1 MDAPLTVP
9 DILSEMHELGVYIV
23 KRNGVWEITR
33 PVNKD
38 QRTTRRHERLVMCLR
53 VRRAEVLA
61 LPMFQEG
68 AAQPEPAA
76 APEPEP
82 EFEGEHCD
90 ECSAMVYV
98 TTREIQQMCRMQ
110 QCPYTAAERQRRKKW
125 AQQREAKS

>member
-1 MDAPLTVP
+1 MDAPLTIP
-9 DILSEMHELGVYIV
+9 DIFSEMHELGVYIV
-23 KRNGVWEITR
+23 KQDGVWKVTQ

-38 QRTTRRHERLVMCLR
+38 NMTRYDRLCMCLR

-68 AAQPEPAA
+68 ATQPEPAP
-76 APEPEP
+76 APEPQA
-82 EFEGEHCD
+82 EFDGEHCD
-90 ECSAMVYV
+90 ECRAMVYV